1 MQPARPTTP
10 STSAQPQVPV
20 PPPPTT
26 TTMDAGTQTSRA
38 TPSVAGSAPP
48 TPAPPSSVPTTS
60 AAPQDPASSARS
72 GISSAA
78 VPPQHPTQQQP
89 AAPPAA
95 PWGHH
100 PSLPLS
106 SAGPRA
112 PPAMAAPNA
121 WYQPFCYM
129 PPHMQQPQ
137 QQQQQYWYYY
147 PGTVPGAGLPM
158 TCTRPSPW
166 WSGTSHHLTNPPPR
180 APQVY
185 TVEPAYIMPQATY
198 YQAAMPAAGAAPTY
212 YYVAGQPTYYYC

>member
-1 MQPARPTTP
+1 MQPPESTTP
-10 STSAQPQVPV
+10 SASAQPQVPV

-26 TTMDAGTQTSRA
+26 TMNAGTQTSCA

-48 TPAPPSSVPTTS
+48 TPAPPRSVPTAS
-60 AAPQDPASSARS
+60 AAPRDPASSARS

-78 VPPQHPTQQQP
+78 VPPQQ
-89 AAPPAA
+89 AAPPPAA
-95 PWGHH
+95 PWRH
-100 PSLPLS
+100 PSHPLS
-106 SAGPRA
+106 NAGPRA
-112 PPAMAAPNA
+112 PPVMAAPNA
-121 WYQPFCYM
+121 WYQPFCY
-129 PPHMQQPQ
+129 PQPYMQQP

-147 PGTVPGAGLPM
+147 PSTVPGAGLPM

-212 YYVAGQPTYYYC
+212 YYVAGQPIYYYC